1 MAALEVLR
9 EEYGDEHFSEIFKFI
24 TADNGSEYERS
35 SELEPRGVDVYF
47 AHPYSSW
54 ERAQNQRYN
63 RLFRRFLPKGVSI
76 DKYYAEQILSS
87 ADEMNALPRKQ
98 LGYFTPEEL
107 FDEFL
112 DQVYSVIKAQGAQL
126 YVNVQVGIAIYIY
139 YAPF

>member
-54 ERAQNQRYN
+54 ERAQN
-63 RLFRRFLPKGVSI
+63 
-76 DKYYAEQILSS
+76 
-87 ADEMNALPRKQ
+87 
-98 LGYFTPEEL
+98 
-107 FDEFL
+107 
-112 DQVYSVIKAQGAQL
+112 
-126 YVNVQVGIAIYIY
+126 
-139 YAPF
+139 